1 MGNEQLE
8 PFESEHLE
16 KLRKAVDEYQ
26 AKGQQESLS
35 TARRDLQKYVN
46 ELSAK
51 GDTIWY
57 DKVRSFKQ
65 VVWDSCRMR
74 QQKHSPAH

>member
-26 AKGQQESLS
+26 VKGQQESLS

-46 ELSAK
+46 ELRAK
-51 GDTIWY
+51 GYTI
-57 DKVRSFKQ
+57 
-65 VVWDSCRMR
+65 
-74 QQKHSPAH
+74 